1 MKNLKYCTP
10 QSNLAD
16 GIQKLPAEKIQ
27 FRYFP
32 PGIDSKKSDYYK
44 LACLYMGL
52 TEMYDRSLTDERSRF
67 DNTEAFV
74 GNQHIYHLSQVY
86 SCYVRKSIIN
96 TYFVMWS
103 DVREEIKKHCRYSA
117 QQWVDEY
124 ERIWNQHGG
133 N

>member
-1 MKNLKYCTP
+1 MENLKYCAP

-16 GIQKLPAEKIQ
+16 DIQSYLL
-27 FRYFP
+27 
-32 PGIDSKKSDYYK
+32 KKFNFDIFQQESDYYK

-103 DVREEIKKHCRYSA
+103 DVREEIKKHRCYSA

-124 ERIWNQHGG
+124 ERIWNKHGG

>member
-1 MKNLKYCTP
+1 MENLKYCAS

-16 GIQKLPAEKIQ
+16 DMQKLPAEKFNFDIFQ
-27 FRYFP
+27 QE
-32 PGIDSKKSDYYK
+32 SDYYK

-74 GNQHIYHLSQVY
+74 GNQYIYHLSQVY

-103 DVREEIKKHCRYSA
+103 DVREEIKKHRRYSA

>member
-32 PGIDSKKSDYYK
+32 PGIESEKSDYYK

-103 DVREEIKKHCRYSA
+103 DVREEIKKHRCYSA
-117 QQWVDEY
+117 QQ
-124 ERIWNQHGG
+124 
-133 N
+133 

>member
-16 GIQKLPAEKIQ
+16 GIQKLPAEKFNFDIFQ
-27 FRYFP
+27 LE
-32 PGIDSKKSDYYK
+32 SDYYK

-103 DVREEIKKHCRYSA
+103 DVREEIKKHRRYSA
-117 QQWVDEY
+117 QQWIDEY

>member
-1 MKNLKYCTP
+1 MENLKYCAS

-16 GIQKLPAEKIQ
+16 DMQKLPAEKFNFDIFQ
-27 FRYFP
+27 QE
-32 PGIDSKKSDYYK
+32 SDYYK

-103 DVREEIKKHCRYSA
+103 DVREEIKKHRRYSA

>member
-1 MKNLKYCTP
+1 MENLKYRAP

-32 PGIDSKKSDYYK
+32 TGIESEKSDYYK

-52 TEMYDRSLTDERSRF
+52 TEMYDRSLTDERSHF

-74 GNQHIYHLSQVY
+74 ANHHIYHLSQKY
-86 SCYVRKSIIN
+86 SCSIRKSIIN

-103 DVREEIKKHCRYSA
+103 DVQEEIKKTLSLLCSTMGR
-117 QQWVDEY
+117 
-124 ERIWNQHGG
+124 
-133 N
+133 

>member
-1 MKNLKYCTP
+1 MGV
-10 QSNLAD
+10 SH
-16 GIQKLPAEKIQ
+16 
-27 FRYFP
+27 
-32 PGIDSKKSDYYK
+32 
-44 LACLYMGL
+44 MGL
-52 TEMYDRSLTDERSRF
+52 TEMYNRSLTGERSRF

-74 GNQHIYHLSQVY
+74 ANHHIYHLSQVY

-103 DVREEIKKHCRYSA
+103 DVREEIKKHRCYSA

-124 ERIWNQHGG
+124 ERIWNKHGG

>member
-10 QSNLAD
+10 QSNLAN

-32 PGIDSKKSDYYK
+32 PGIESEKPDYYK
-44 LACLYMGL
+44 LACLYIGL

-103 DVREEIKKHCRYSA
+103 DVREEIKKHRCYSA

-124 ERIWNQHGG
+124 ERIWNKHGG

>member
-10 QSNLAD
+10 QNNLAD

-32 PGIDSKKSDYYK
+32 PGIESEKSDYYK

-124 ERIWNQHGG
+124 ERIWNQYGG

>member
-1 MKNLKYCTP
+1 
-10 QSNLAD
+10 
-16 GIQKLPAEKIQ
+16 
-27 FRYFP
+27 
-32 PGIDSKKSDYYK
+32 
-44 LACLYMGL
+44 MGL

-74 GNQHIYHLSQVY
+74 ANHHIYHLSQKY
-86 SCYVRKSIIN
+86 SCSVRKSIIN

-103 DVREEIKKHCRYSA
+103 DVQEEIKKHRRYSA